1 MSKFLRR
8 EAAVK
13 CKIHQEVKKAAIEK
27 LGLHGVFEKDE
38 VLDEL
43 QYKAVTDAIRWDYI
57 REFIQE
63 EQGCELVPLASTY
76 FKRHSRAQEIAN
88 PSRFIAG
95 GHGKKTA
102 GYAAV
107 EPQNDHLVV
116 AKLKIKHA
124 ISKGVSIACESFT
137 ETIERKRSIS
147 NLPPVQIGVDKA
159 S

>member
-13 CKIHQEVKKAAIEK
+13 CKIHTDVKEAAVQK
-27 LGLHGVFEKDE
+27 LRLHGVFEKE
-38 VLDEL
+38 EILDEL
-43 QYKAVTDAIRWDYI
+43 RYKAVTDAIRWDYI

-107 EPQNDHLVV
+107 EPQNAHLVV

-124 ISKGVSIACESFT
+124 ISQGVSSACRTFT
-137 ETIERKRSIS
+137 DKIETKRAIS

>member
-8 EAAVK
+8 EAAIK
-13 CKIHQEVKKAAIEK
+13 CPIHRYVKKAAYKK
-27 LGLHGVFEKDE
+27 LQLHGVFEKDE
-38 VLDEL
+38 ILEELDF
-43 QYKAVTDAIRWDYI
+43 KAVSDSIRWDYI

-63 EQGCELVPLASTY
+63 EYECELVPLASTY

-124 ISKGVSIACESFT
+124 ISQGVSSACRTFT
-137 ETIERKRSIS
+137 DKIETKRAIS